1 MSDIINPSSGGGI
14 DLSLS
19 GNTTGT
25 LALISSG
32 TGILA
37 GGNNI
42 TLSQNGQSI
51 TISAA
56 NQSVQTQSLINL
68 SLGGNTAG
76 VLTLVSSG
84 TALLAGGNNITLSQ
98 NGQSITISGANA
110 AAGSAAAVA
119 IGGNSTSAG
128 AGYST
133 VTSGTALFAGGNN
146 ITLSQNGAS
155 ITISGANAAAGSAAA
170 VAIGG
175 NSTSAGAGYSTVTS
189 GTVLF
194 DGGNNIT
201 LSQNGSNITIS
212 AANQSAQTQN
222 LFDLTISGNTAGT
235 TALISSGTLTL
246 DGGANITLSQ
256 NGNAITIV
264 GPAPGTAQTVQTQ
277 NCVDV
282 TIDTNANYVGTPAL
296 ISSGTAIWAGG
307 NNITLSQNGQEI
319 TIVGPS
325 TVAQTN
331 QTIGYSAENNTTL
344 TTSGT
349 IDARSLYLYGA
360 GNVSVGFSSSSL
372 IISGGGA
379 AGGVDISLSG
389 NTAGTPALISSGTAI
404 FAGGNNIT
412 LSQNGQSITI
422 EAPGSGAAA
431 TTVPYYELDVARG
444 ATSTQTT
451 GAGTVYLQPF
461 VVSVPLQIYRGQI
474 LADVT
479 GQATTT
485 FSYVVTNSTSAIS
498 TGAGGI
504 DILGYSGSWGMSGT
518 VMLLSRQSTGTAA
531 ASSNLVTFYNTSTSA
546 SLGMSMTASASAT
559 NVDFISVNATTSWA
573 MGFISNI
580 DSNGGVTT
588 GSVGTSA
595 SFSASTSSAGQN
607 SLTIST
613 TNTYGSLYM
622 SGIRALNFPMNT
634 SLSPGEYWLGLIFST
649 SSGSA
654 SAKLQNVLSLTQFLQ
669 VFTSN
674 TAGFLP
680 FGASASTNNSN
691 VQMGWGSYSSSGN
704 TSTTFPITNVSNMSQ
719 EQTWFNL
726 MAWTL

>member
-56 NQSVQTQSLINL
+56 NSSQSVQTQNLINL

-146 ITLSQNGAS
+146 ITLSQAGSNISIVGA
-155 ITISGANAAAGSAAA
+155 TIPAQTNQTLGLYAESGTIYTTSTTQDARSLSFVGSGIISVGFSSGSVVFDAAAG
-170 VAIGG
+170 
-175 NSTSAGAGYSTVTS
+175 
-189 GTVLF
+189 
-194 DGGNNIT
+194 
-201 LSQNGSNITIS
+201 
-212 AANQSAQTQN
+212 
-222 LFDLTISGNTAGT
+222 
-235 TALISSGTLTL
+235 
-246 DGGANITLSQ
+246 
-256 NGNAITIV
+256 
-264 GPAPGTAQTVQTQ
+264 AQTVQTQ

-282 TIDTNANYVGTPAL
+282 TIDTNANYVGTPVL

-319 TIVGPS
+319 TIVGPN

-422 EAPGSGAAA
+422 EAPAAGAAA
-431 TTVPYYELDVARG
+431 TTMSYYELDVARG

-461 VVSVPLQIYRGQI
+461 VVSAPLQIYRGQI
-474 LADVT
+474 LGDVT
-479 GQATTT
+479 SIVVTT
-485 FSYVVTNSTSAIS
+485 FSIGIANSTGAISTSA
-498 TGAGGI
+498 GGTTSHTS
-504 DILGYSGSWGMSGT
+504 GYSGSWGLSGT
-518 VMLLSRQSTGTAA
+518 VMLLRRQSTGTAA
-531 ASSNLVTFYNTSTSA
+531 ASSNLVTFYTNSTSM
-546 SLGMSMTASASAT
+546 SLGLSVTASASST
-559 NVDFISVNATTSWA
+559 NGDFLTANVSSSAQIA
-573 MGFISNI
+573 FISNI
-580 DSNGGVTT
+580 DSAGNITT
-588 GSVGTSA
+588 GANGTTTSYTLSV
-595 SFSASTSSAGQN
+595 SSAAQSTITVSTVN
-607 SLTIST
+607 SFA
-613 TNTYGSLYM
+613 SLYM
-622 SGIRALNFPMNT
+622 SGVRPLNFPMNT
-634 SLSPGEYWLGLIFST
+634 ALSPGEYWFGLIFSS

-654 SAKLQNVLSLTQFLQ
+654 SANLANCLSLTHFLQ

-674 TAGFLP
+674 TNGFLP
-680 FGASASTNNSN
+680 FGSSASTNNSN

>member
-1 MSDIINPSSGGGI
+1 MSDIVNPSAGGGI

-56 NQSVQTQSLINL
+56 NSSQSVQTQNLINL

-146 ITLSQNGAS
+146 ITLSQAGSNISIVGA
-155 ITISGANAAAGSAAA
+155 TIPAQTNQTLGLYAESGTIYTTSTTQDARSLSFVGSGIISVGFSSGSVVFDAAAG
-170 VAIGG
+170 
-175 NSTSAGAGYSTVTS
+175 
-189 GTVLF
+189 
-194 DGGNNIT
+194 
-201 LSQNGSNITIS
+201 
-212 AANQSAQTQN
+212 
-222 LFDLTISGNTAGT
+222 
-235 TALISSGTLTL
+235 
-246 DGGANITLSQ
+246 
-256 NGNAITIV
+256 
-264 GPAPGTAQTVQTQ
+264 AQTVQTQ

-282 TIDTNANYVGTPAL
+282 TIDTNANYVGTPVL

-319 TIVGPS
+319 TIVGPN

-431 TTVPYYELDVARG
+431 TTVSYYEVPVRG
-444 ATSTQTT
+444 TQSNIGT

-461 VVSVPLQIYRGQI
+461 NLDAPLQIYRGQ
-474 LADVT
+474 LLGNVT
-479 GQATTT
+479 VFSNST
-485 FSYVVTNSTSAIS
+485 FSYVVTNSTSGAAGS
-498 TGAGGI
+498 TS
-504 DILGYSGSWGMSGT
+504 GYSGAWGLSGT

-531 ASSNLVTFYNTSTSA
+531 ASSNLVTFYTNSTSM

-559 NVDFISVNATTSWA
+559 NVDFISVLATSSWA
-573 MGFISNI
+573 IGFLKNI
-580 DSNGGVTT
+580 DSAGGVTT
-588 GSVGTSA
+588 GSIGTSA
-595 SFSASTSSAGQN
+595 AFSASTSSAGQN
-607 SLTIST
+607 SLTLST

-622 SGIRALNFPMNT
+622 TGIRPLNFPMNT
-634 SLSPGEYWLGLIFST
+634 LLSPGEYWLGLLFSS

-654 SAKLQNVLSLTQFLQ
+654 SAKLENVLSLTQQLVDFI
-669 VFTSN
+669 SN

-680 FGASASTNNSN
+680 FGASASTNNSG
-691 VQMGWGSYSSSGN
+691 VQVGWGSYGTSGN
-704 TSTTFPITNVSNMSQ
+704 TSTTFPVSNVSNLSQ
-719 EQTWFNL
+719 IQTWFNL